1 MLDKIIS
8 WDTSLFQAINST
20 RCPWADYFFALMGS
34 HLVIGLVV
42 VVSGL
47 YVMKKNNWKHFYL
60 YILAIALC
68 FLLSD
73 RISVICFKDV
83 FCRLRPSHSL
93 TDVFNIKFSN
103 FHFVYGY
110 KGGLYG
116 FVSSHA
122 ANCFSII
129 TALSLILL
137 YKADKTDKSS
147 IVFTIVMVLWGLI
160 VGYSRIYCGYHYP
173 TDVFCGALLGIFLGL
188 VVFVLYVLALKKI
201 YNE

>member
-1 MLDKIIS
+1 MFDKIIS

-20 RCPWADYFFALMGS
+20 RCPLADYFFAVMGS
-34 HLVIGLVV
+34 HLLIGIIVLI
-42 VVSGL
+42 SGL
-47 YVMKKNNWKHFYL
+47 YVMKKNSWKHFYL
-60 YILAIALC
+60 YIIVIALC

-83 FCRLRPSHSL
+83 FCRLRPSHYL
-93 TDVFNIKFSN
+93 PEVFNIKFSH

-110 KGGLYG
+110 QGGLYG

-129 TALSLILL
+129 TSLSLILL

-147 IVFTIVMVLWGLI
+147 IRFTFLMVFWGLL
-160 VGYSRIYCGYHYP
+160 VCYSRIYCGYHYP
-173 TDVFCGALLGIFLGL
+173 TDVICGSILGIFLGL
-188 VVFVLYVLALKKI
+188 LVFILYVLVLKKV